1 MAYNPLQYL
10 TQNQPNTFAML
21 SQVGRSLGE
30 GRQRQMELARQ
41 AKQREV
47 GAGLLKMLGPEGV
60 GAEGFNISKFASQ
73 LPYADEFTQKFGQG
87 LIEQE
92 FKPAGAMSATEKRFL
107 EQAKMPGLRLEIE
120 ATGDKIK
127 ATPVENVEEIERL
140 KRQYDSLV
148 SRYNI
153 AAGNTG
159 LYWGEGNTWDNQL
172 TKDINQKLKVAK
184 GELDLETG
192 EQALK
197 KGEQSMQ
204 IAQEG
209 RYDKV
214 LSQWSKVNKKPIEI
228 ANTIQAAKS
237 FVGNAKNNPVMAKN
251 LLFAVSRLGSNE
263 AVNESDLSIMV
274 GGNLSDEARAW
285 FDKKFGSGAKVP
297 EKAVE
302 DAIQTLNATEANW
315 MPKFYKAVGA
325 GVTRLKG
332 VDFEGTDEQ
341 AEEFLTGY
349 LARKKVNKASLKEEF
364 FGGK

>member
-87 LIEQE
+87 LIEQQ
-92 FKPAGAMSATEKRFL
+92 FKPAGAMSTTEWKAMQRQKQKL
-107 EQAKMPGLRLEIE
+107 MAPEIRSLAEQIEITE
-120 ATGDKIK
+120 DTEELKALIK
-127 ATPVENVEEIERL
+127 
-140 KRQYDSLV
+140 QYDSMVLD
-148 SRYNI
+148 YNYL
-153 AAGNTG
+153 APEARDM
-159 LYWGEGNTWDNQL
+159 WGTAQTYQSKLD
-172 TKDINQKLKVAK
+172 DRINQKLKVAK

-192 EQALK
+192 KQALK

-228 ANTIQAAKS
+228 ANTIQATKS

-251 LLFAVSRLGSNE
+251 LLYSVSRLGSNE
-263 AVNESDLSIMV
+263 AVNDSELSIMV

-302 DAIQTLNATEANW
+302 DAIQTLNATESNW
-315 MPKFYKAVGA
+315 MPRFYKAVGA
-325 GVTRLKG
+325 GVDRLRG